1 VQRRRLTPRTLIL
14 GQVVAL
20 LGLVTLF
27 GVYLWLTGQ
36 RVFGLFLIGALTAVN
51 GVLLE
56 RFANALPGRP
66 LFPKVGYRFLTIA
79 GSIVALTALV
89 EFALRIPE

>member
-1 VQRRRLTPRTLIL
+1 LTPRVLIL

-20 LGLVTLF
+20 LGLVTLV

-36 RVFGLFLIGALTAVN
+36 RVLGLLLIGVSIAVDS
-51 GVLLE
+51 VLLE
-56 RFANALPGRP
+56 RLADALPRRP
-66 LFPKVGYRFLTIA
+66 LFPKVGYRLLTIG
-79 GSIVALTALV
+79 GSILAVTALI

>member
-1 VQRRRLTPRTLIL
+1 VQRRSLTPRTLIL

-36 RVFGLFLIGALTAVN
+36 RVLGLLLIGASIAVN

-56 RFANALPGRP
+56 RLADALPRRP
-66 LFPKVGYRFLTIA
+66 LFPKIGYRLLTIA
-79 GSIVALTALV
+79 GSIGALTALV
-89 EFALRIPE
+89 EFALRISE

>member
-20 LGLVTLF
+20 LGFVMIF

-36 RVFGLFLIGALTAVN
+36 RVLGLLLGGASMAVD

-56 RFANALPGRP
+56 RLANALPRPP

-79 GSIVALTALV
+79 GSILALTALV

>member
-1 VQRRRLTPRTLIL
+1 LTPRTLIL

-20 LGLVTLF
+20 LGFVTIF
-27 GVYLWLTGQ
+27 GLYLLRTGQ
-36 RVFGLFLIGALTAVN
+36 RVFGLLLSGASMALD

-56 RFANALPGRP
+56 RLANALPRRP
-66 LFPKVGYRFLTIA
+66 LFPKVGYHFVTI
-79 GSIVALTALV
+79 GGIIVALTALV

>member
-1 VQRRRLTPRTLIL
+1 LTPRTLIL

-20 LGLVTLF
+20 LGFVTIF
-27 GVYLWLTGQ
+27 GLYLMLTGQ
-36 RVFGLFLIGALTAVN
+36 RVFGPLLSGASMAVD

-56 RFANALPGRP
+56 RLANALPRRP
-66 LFPKVGYRFLTIA
+66 LFPKVGYRFVTI
-79 GSIVALTALV
+79 GGIIVALTALV

>member
-1 VQRRRLTPRTLIL
+1 MTPRVLLL

-27 GVYLWLTGQ
+27 GVYHWLTGQ
-36 RVFGLFLIGALTAVN
+36 RVLGLLLIGASTAVN

-56 RFANALPGRP
+56 RLANALPRRP
-66 LFPKVGYRFLTIA
+66 LFPKVGYRLLTIA
-79 GSIVALTALV
+79 GSILAVTALI

>member
-1 VQRRRLTPRTLIL
+1 MQRRRLTRRTLIL
-14 GQVVAL
+14 AQVVAL

-36 RVFGLFLIGALTAVN
+36 RVLGLLLIGVLVAVDS
-51 GVLLE
+51 VLLE
-56 RFANALPGRP
+56 RLANALPRRP
-66 LFPKVGYRFLTIA
+66 LFPKIGYRFLTIA
-79 GSIVALTALV
+79 GSVAALTALV